1 MARSPINLP
10 INEHACGRGEVLVVP
25 ERRRWSPEE
34 KARIV
39 EESLMPGA
47 VAGVVARRYGVHP
60 NLLYGWRRQLR
71 PAAGTPAAVPDFVPV
86 RVAVAS
92 EPSIRAPQADPPDRP
107 IEIVLGGATVRVPP
121 SADAA
126 TLRRVLTVIRR
137 L

>member
-1 MARSPINLP
+1 MDRSPINFP
-10 INEHACGRGEVLVVP
+10 INEHTYGRGEVLVGP
-25 ERRRWSPEE
+25 ERRRRWSPEE

-60 NLLYGWRRQLR
+60 NQLYGWRRQLR
-71 PAAGTPAAVPDFVPV
+71 PAAGAVPDFVPV

-92 EPSIRAPQADPPDRP
+92 APSNPAPQADPPDRP
-107 IEIVLGGATVRVPP
+107 IEIVLGGATVRVPS

-126 TLRRVLTVIRR
+126 TLRRVLAVIRR